1 LNRAPRVGVTRGSA
15 QVSLFAEW
23 LPFIGAADTLARKSR
38 CAKVCARKLCCCL
51 LVSLPCIRM
60 HRMVFL

>member
-1 LNRAPRVGVTRGSA
+1 LDRAPRVGVTRGSA

-38 CAKVCARKLCCCL
+38 CAKVCARELCCCL
-51 LVSLPCIRM
+51 LVSLP
-60 HRMVFL
+60 